1 MEEIDVHLFLVCILR
16 AVVFP
21 DEEVGHG
28 FVIDPIDDF
37 LFEDAAALVQGDA
50 AGILPFVFVENIG
63 VETHGQAERF
73 EKRQGLSGEH
83 GVVPCA

>member
-1 MEEIDVHLFLVCILR
+1 MISF
-16 AVVFP
+16 
-21 DEEVGHG
+21 
-28 FVIDPIDDF
+28 
-37 LFEDAAALVQGDA
+37 FEDAAALVQGDA